1 MSLSQYAVDEFVGFG
16 RQPLVLC
23 HSKILDDGHVVIG
36 VLDPFPPLVP
46 GFLSKVC
53 ANKELFLAASF
64 DARKP
69 GKPRG
74 ILIGRVDGKPILFAD
89 LI

>member
-1 MSLSQYAVDEFVGFG
+1 MPLPQYAVDELICFG
-16 RQPLVLC
+16 RQAFVFCL
-23 HSKILDDGHVVIG
+23 SKILDEGHVVIG
-36 VLDPFPPLVP
+36 ILDPFPPLVP
-46 GFLSKVC
+46 GCFSDVC
-53 ANKELFLAASF
+53 SNEELFLAASF

-74 ILIGRVDGKPILFAD
+74 IFVGRVDGKPILFAD